1 MVQGLGVFV
10 TLIDGHRQGITYS
23 PTLDFHR
30 LNKQA
35 NRVFQLMMDG
45 CWRTLAEISFATGDA
60 ESSISA
66 RLRDLR
72 KDQFGGSI
80 VKRKRRTIG
89 QYEYQLI
96 PSQIARIV
104 NLELGDN

>member
-30 LNKQA
+30 LNK
-35 NRVFQLMMDG
+35 QLMMDG

-96 PSQIARIV
+96 PSHIARIV
-104 NLELGDN
+104 TLELGGN